1 MCYKNFL
8 LNFGYLYNGVLFY
21 LLVSQPTVAQS
32 VPDTTLPNNSVVPP
46 NCTDCEIAGGTTVG
60 NNLFHSFNQFSIP
73 TDGTAYF
80 NNAVAIEN
88 IITRVTGQS
97 ISNIDGVIHA
107 NGTANL
113 FLLNPNGIIFGSNAS
128 LDIGGSF
135 LASTASSLKFA
146 DDTEFSATDTQTQPL
161 LTISLPIG
169 LQFGDSVGRIVTQ
182 SQASL
187 NGAVNSVGLPAGLQ
201 VRAGRTLALLG
212 GDVVLERGNITAE
225 GGGIELGSVASNNLV
240 RLSSTNQGWVL
251 GYEGIQNF
259 QNISLSQA
267 AIVDTSGD
275 QGGDIQIQGRRV
287 TLTGG
292 SQVVSS
298 SLTRGIAGDLRVSA
312 SESVELVGV
321 GSLPDGE
328 LFPSGLF
335 AEVDQEATGEGATL
349 TIETRQLNVRDGAEV
364 STTTFGAG
372 RGVDLVVRA
381 SESVE
386 LEGTSL
392 DAGFAS
398 GLFAQVDV
406 NQFGDEAT
414 GKGGT
419 LTIETRQLNVR
430 DGAQVATTSFSSGSA
445 GDLRV
450 SALDSVELVG
460 TAPDQITPSGL
471 FAQVDQE
478 ATGDGGKLAIETGRL
493 TLLNGAQISSST
505 QGNGQGGT
513 LTINASDSVQVSG
526 ASPAATLTVG
536 RSGIFVSAEPGATGD
551 AGTLKITTGL
561 LTVDDGAR
569 ISADN
574 FGTGQGGTATLHIE
588 QLIVRDGGTIRAASF
603 NEGPAGDLNIT
614 TRSLNVRD
622 GALVS
627 VSGEGT
633 GPAGDLTI
641 TASSIRLDGG
651 RLTAETQAGSG
662 ANINLED
669 VDLLLMRDQSLISA
683 QAFNDANGG
692 DISIKAENGF
702 IVAVP
707 GEDSDIIANAS
718 EGRGGNIQI
727 TTQSIFG
734 IEERRA
740 IPGNGTNDIDAS
752 SQFGVNGEVA
762 INTPD
767 FDPSQGLVNLPN
779 EPVNVEVAQGCQG
792 GGTQASVEFFNTGR
806 GGLAPNPYEPIS
818 SSELWEDVQ
827 LPTQRAENPAGAS
840 RASTSP
846 ATPPNEIV
854 EAQGWLMNEK
864 GQVVLLA
871 QMPATHSQRRC
882 RLR

>member
-1 MCYKNFL
+1 
-8 LNFGYLYNGVLFY
+8 
-21 LLVSQPTVAQS
+21 
-32 VPDTTLPNNSVVPP
+32 
-46 NCTDCEIAGGTTVG
+46 
-60 NNLFHSFNQFSIP
+60 
-73 TDGTAYF
+73 
-80 NNAVAIEN
+80 
-88 IITRVTGQS
+88 
-97 ISNIDGVIHA
+97 
-107 NGTANL
+107 
-113 FLLNPNGIIFGSNAS
+113 
-128 LDIGGSF
+128 
-135 LASTASSLKFA
+135 
-146 DDTEFSATDTQTQPL
+146 
-161 LTISLPIG
+161 
-169 LQFGDSVGRIVTQ
+169 
-182 SQASL
+182 
-187 NGAVNSVGLPAGLQ
+187 
-201 VRAGRTLALLG
+201 
-212 GDVVLERGNITAE
+212 
-225 GGGIELGSVASNNLV
+225 
-240 RLSSTNQGWVL
+240 
-251 GYEGIQNF
+251 
-259 QNISLSQA
+259 
-267 AIVDTSGD
+267 
-275 QGGDIQIQGRRV
+275 
-287 TLTGG
+287 
-292 SQVVSS
+292 
-298 SLTRGIAGDLRVSA
+298 
-312 SESVELVGV
+312 V
-321 GSLPDGE
+321 GSLPNGE

-335 AEVDQEATGEGATL
+335 AQVEQEATGEGATL

-406 NQFGDEAT
+406 KQFGDEAT

-692 DISIKAENGF
+692 DISINAENGF

-707 GEDSDIIANAS
+707 GEDTDIIANAS

-767 FDPSQGLVNLPN
+767 VDPSQGLVNLPN

-827 LPTQRAENPAGAS
+827 LPKQRAENPAGAS

-871 QMPATHSQRRC
+871 QMPATHSQGRC

>member
-1 MCYKNFL
+1 
-8 LNFGYLYNGVLFY
+8 
-21 LLVSQPTVAQS
+21 
-32 VPDTTLPNNSVVPP
+32 
-46 NCTDCEIAGGTTVG
+46 
-60 NNLFHSFNQFSIP
+60 
-73 TDGTAYF
+73 
-80 NNAVAIEN
+80 
-88 IITRVTGQS
+88 
-97 ISNIDGVIHA
+97 
-107 NGTANL
+107 
-113 FLLNPNGIIFGSNAS
+113 
-128 LDIGGSF
+128 
-135 LASTASSLKFA
+135 
-146 DDTEFSATDTQTQPL
+146 
-161 LTISLPIG
+161 
-169 LQFGDSVGRIVTQ
+169 
-182 SQASL
+182 
-187 NGAVNSVGLPAGLQ
+187 
-201 VRAGRTLALLG
+201 
-212 GDVVLERGNITAE
+212 
-225 GGGIELGSVASNNLV
+225 
-240 RLSSTNQGWVL
+240 
-251 GYEGIQNF
+251 
-259 QNISLSQA
+259 
-267 AIVDTSGD
+267 
-275 QGGDIQIQGRRV
+275 
-287 TLTGG
+287 
-292 SQVVSS
+292 
-298 SLTRGIAGDLRVSA
+298 
-312 SESVELVGV
+312 V

-871 QMPATHSQRRC
+871 QMPATHSQPRC